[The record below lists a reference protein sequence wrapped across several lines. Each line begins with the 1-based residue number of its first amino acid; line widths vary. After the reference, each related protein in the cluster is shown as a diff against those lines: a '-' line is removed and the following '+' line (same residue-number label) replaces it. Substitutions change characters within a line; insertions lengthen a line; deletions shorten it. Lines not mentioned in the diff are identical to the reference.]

1 MHTFLTTC
9 GSFNLEIPSRFNRT
23 TNEDAAPW
31 LTPSILNTIT
41 KAQPMIDVFNRTI
54 FDQLGFHDAFVT
66 RSFETRF
73 VLHFLFPFC
82 YVQRHQCRQALQ
94 PQGVRGGQHQGPAA
108 RALLQKMA
116 RNQEWVAALSGPGDG
131 PGGGGGLSTRAGTS
145 YTGAVRGH
153 ARVSIRG
160 GPPSR
165 ESPGKHVLIPLKDIE
180 GYQGFEPCR
189 T

>member
-82 YVQRHQCRQALQ
+82 YVNAINAAKHFNRKVYGEGNTKALLLELFSKRWRATRSGW
-94 PQGVRGGQHQGPAA
+94 PPSLDLGMGLAAEAGSPRA
-108 RALLQKMA
+108 RAL
-116 RNQEWVAALSGPGDG
+116 P
-131 PGGGGGLSTRAGTS
+131 
-145 YTGAVRGH
+145 
-153 ARVSIRG
+153 IRG
-160 GPPSR
+160 RARPRARLHPR
-165 ESPGKHVLIPLKDIE
+165 RAAIA
-180 GYQGFEPCR
+180 
-189 T
+189 

>member
-1 MHTFLTTC
+1 
-9 GSFNLEIPSRFNRT
+9 
-23 TNEDAAPW
+23 
-31 LTPSILNTIT
+31 
-41 KAQPMIDVFNRTI
+41 MIDVFNRTI
-54 FDQLGFHDAFVT
+54 FDQLGFHDAFIT
-66 RSFETRF
+66 HSFETRF

-82 YVQRHQCRQALQ
+82 YVNAINAAKHFNRKVYGEGNTKALLLELFSKRWRATRSGW
-94 PQGVRGGQHQGPAA
+94 PPSLDLWGWAWRRR
-108 RALLQKMA
+108 RALHA
-116 RNQEWVAALSGPGDG
+116 RGHFLY
-131 PGGGGGLSTRAGTS
+131 GG
-145 YTGAVRGH
+145 VRGH